1 MKLQCFRLAFQL
13 CFSQCM
19 LLLLPTRQNAQLFIF
34 FLIRNV
40 YYMSR
45 IYALNRK
52 KPLHDITEF
61 LSTEISHLPLKHL
74 LLATIGYQYG
84 LMISL
89 IPRDIFSL

>member
-1 MKLQCFRLAFQL
+1 
-13 CFSQCM
+13 
-19 LLLLPTRQNAQLFIF
+19 
-34 FLIRNV
+34 
-40 YYMSR
+40 MSR
-45 IYALNRK
+45 IFALGRK

-61 LSTEISHLPLKHL
+61 LSTEVSYLPLKHL